1 VLAGA
6 GAPAYNGFM
15 ALVGERK
22 AVASA
27 ILALYALLFLT
38 TAMIV
43 PEPELVPFLMSLAAT
58 YGLAFFAVVA
68 GYFWARWFAIGLGLY
83 GLSTGVL
90 VIWQIGPEPV
100 MLFYALTHGAVS
112 TLLWGPRVA
121 AQFDGRAD
129 WRERF
134 HLDENATHRLGR
146 AIIRVGLTLPFLLA
160 YGLAPREGAGQMM
173 LALGAVGLAGLG
185 IWALLRLRTWGVLA
199 MLAGAVAIAITAPA
213 TVAPLGLTADVAA
226 SGMVGAILLMTAA
239 APFVGPMLRYVRA

>member
-1 VLAGA
+1 
-6 GAPAYNGFM
+6 M

-27 ILALYALLFLT
+27 ILALYALLFFS
-38 TAMIV
+38 TAMII
-43 PEPELVPFLMSLAAT
+43 PEPSMVPFLMSLAAT
-58 YGLAFFAVVA
+58 YSLGFFAVVA

-100 MLFYALTHGAVS
+100 MLFYALTHGALS
-112 TLLWGPRVA
+112 MLLWGTRVA

-160 YGLAPREGAGQMM
+160 YGLAPRDGAGQML
-173 LALGAVGLAGLG
+173 LALGSVGLAGLG

-199 MLAGAVAIAITAPA
+199 MVASAAAILITAPA
-213 TVAPLGLTADVAA
+213 TVAPLGLATDVAA
-226 SGMVGAILLMTAA
+226 SGMVGAILLLAAA

>member
-1 VLAGA
+1 
-6 GAPAYNGFM
+6 M

-27 ILALYALLFLT
+27 FLALYALIFFLSALT
-38 TAMIV
+38 V
-43 PEPELVPFLMSLAAT
+43 PQPELVPFLSALAAT
-58 YGLAFFAVVA
+58 YGLGFFAVVA

-83 GLSTGVL
+83 GFSTGFL
-90 VIWQIGPEPV
+90 LIWQIGPEPV
-100 MLFYALTHGAVS
+100 VLFYALTHGAISV
-112 TLLWGPRVA
+112 LLWGPRVA
-121 AQFDGRAD
+121 AHFDGRVD

-160 YGLAPREGAGQMM
+160 YGLAPREGAGQML
-173 LALGAVGLAGLG
+173 LAMGAVGVAGVG

-199 MLAGAVAIAITAPA
+199 MLAGAAAILITAPA
-213 TVAPLGLTADVAA
+213 TAAPLGIAADVAA
-226 SGMVGAILLMTAA
+226 SGVVGAVLLVAAA